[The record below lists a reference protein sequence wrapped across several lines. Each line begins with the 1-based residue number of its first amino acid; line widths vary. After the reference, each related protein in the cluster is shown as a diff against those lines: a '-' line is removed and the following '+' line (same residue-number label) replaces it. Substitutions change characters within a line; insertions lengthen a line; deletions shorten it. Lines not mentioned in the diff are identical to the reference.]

1 MYLGVLLDLVTM
13 ALQERDRECGYDD
26 ILEEMIIMSPTE
38 SASGGVSSSSGSS
51 YFSSPSDL
59 NSPFGS
65 ETESE
70 DDDFIAE
77 LSQLTRWMA
86 EYTFQEED
94 ERELL
99 KSLPQEETAS
109 TNFQVLQFFSLS
121 LSLYRM
127 NLIIIIIF

>member
-1 MYLGVLLDLVTM
+1 MIKIGVCVYLGVLLDLVTM
-13 ALQERDRECGYDD
+13 VLQERDRECGYDD

-94 ERELL
+94 EHEFL
-99 KSLPQEETAS
+99 KSLPQEQTAS
-109 TNFQVLQFFSLS
+109 TNSQVLQFLS
-121 LSLYRM
+121 LSTE
-127 NLIIIIIF
+127 